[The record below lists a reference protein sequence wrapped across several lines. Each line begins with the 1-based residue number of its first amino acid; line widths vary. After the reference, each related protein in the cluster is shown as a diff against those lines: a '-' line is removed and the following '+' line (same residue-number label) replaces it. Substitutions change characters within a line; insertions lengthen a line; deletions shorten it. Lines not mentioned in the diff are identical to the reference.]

1 MQSTL
6 ESEVTSL
13 LTDLMAGQD
22 EMLEILGK
30 KRTLLA
36 AVDQQGLAAL
46 GADEQ
51 RLLSVLQDCL
61 QRRERL
67 LGRAA
72 ADGLPSTSLQAL
84 ADVLPQQQRAP
95 LNRQITA
102 AGSRA
107 RLLQHQSLVNWV
119 IIQRTL
125 IHLSQLLEIIATG
138 GRFQPTYGDGKPAC
152 AGGSLVNQEA

>member
-1 MQSTL
+1 MQSSL
-6 ESEVTSL
+6 ESEVASL
-13 LTDLMAGQD
+13 LSDLMAGQD
-22 EMLEILGK
+22 DMLHILDK

-36 AVDQQGLAAL
+36 AVDHEGLAVL
-46 GADEQ
+46 GAEEQ
-51 RLLSVLQDCL
+51 RLLGVLQDCL
-61 QRRERL
+61 KRREQL

-72 ADGLPSTSLQAL
+72 TDGLPSASLQAL
-84 ADVLPQQQRAP
+84 TDGLPSPQRGP
-95 LNRQITA
+95 LSRQIAA

-138 GRFQPTYGDGKPAC
+138 GRFQPTYGEGKPAC

>member
-1 MQSTL
+1 MQSSL
-6 ESEVTSL
+6 ESEVATL

-22 EMLEILGK
+22 AMLDILGR

-36 AVDQQGLAAL
+36 AVDQQGLTVL
-46 GADEQ
+46 ADEEQ
-51 RLLSVLQDCL
+51 RLLDVLQDCL
-61 QRRERL
+61 QRREQL

-72 ADGLPSTSLQAL
+72 ADGLPSASLQAL
-84 ADVLPQQQRAP
+84 ANGLPSPQRAP
-95 LNRQITA
+95 LNRQIAA

-107 RLLQHQSLVNWV
+107 KLLQHQSLVNWV

-138 GRFQPTYGDGKPAC
+138 GRFQPTYGEGKPAC
-152 AGGSLVNQEA
+152 AGGTLVNQEA